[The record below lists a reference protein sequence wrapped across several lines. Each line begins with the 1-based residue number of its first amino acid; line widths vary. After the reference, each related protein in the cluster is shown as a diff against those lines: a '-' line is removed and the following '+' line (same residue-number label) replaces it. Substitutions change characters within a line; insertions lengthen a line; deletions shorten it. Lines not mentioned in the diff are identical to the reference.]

1 MITRDEEDKI
11 EINKEDI
18 TKILDVNKMNYEYKQ
33 IILSNPKEITD
44 FFLEII
50 DYSSYHGIDD
60 EISEE
65 KVESIKENSD
75 SDKDLNNSLMA
86 YKNLFDIILSFNTI
100 QSLKKGWD
108 LKFSDKGLKYFDKI
122 IKCPKIGILG
132 NKRVGKSFI
141 LSKLFGIPEIKSPNL
156 INDQIMIKLKER
168 KNKINYII
176 FDTQG
181 FNFPILEEKN
191 EEEEDESEDI
201 DEFIST
207 IKDEKFKKESEINMN
222 NKNDENDIKMDNIS
236 KTCNITSNCVNTKEF
251 KKRKN
256 LKEMEINRKLSEDFI
271 TRFVLNYSDMII
283 NRNFKTFSQIMLN
296 KIMEECIK
304 YKKDNLYVIHNLKEF
319 EEKEQVIDYI
329 QNILMKSGTFDL
341 EKKMR

>member
-1 MITRDEEDKI
+1 
-11 EINKEDI
+11 
-18 TKILDVNKMNYEYKQ
+18 
-33 IILSNPKEITD
+33 
-44 FFLEII
+44 
-50 DYSSYHGIDD
+50 
-60 EISEE
+60 
-65 KVESIKENSD
+65 
-75 SDKDLNNSLMA
+75 
-86 YKNLFDIILSFNTI
+86 
-100 QSLKKGWD
+100 
-108 LKFSDKGLKYFDKI
+108 
-122 IKCPKIGILG
+122 
-132 NKRVGKSFI
+132 
-141 LSKLFGIPEIKSPNL
+141 
-156 INDQIMIKLKER
+156 MIKLKER

-191 EEEEDESEDI
+191 EEEDESEDI

-283 NRNFKTFSQIMLN
+283 T
-296 KIMEECIK
+296 
-304 YKKDNLYVIHNLKEF
+304 VIGILKHSV
-319 EEKEQVIDYI
+319 K
-329 QNILMKSGTFDL
+329 
-341 EKKMR
+341 